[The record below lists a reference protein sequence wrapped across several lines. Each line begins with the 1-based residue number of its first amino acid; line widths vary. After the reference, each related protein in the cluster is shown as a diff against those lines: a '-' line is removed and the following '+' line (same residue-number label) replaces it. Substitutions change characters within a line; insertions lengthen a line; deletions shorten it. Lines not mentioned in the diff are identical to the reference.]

1 MLTLTRISSNLPA
14 PYPRLNSQHENM
26 PAFANQPTYD
36 LFAPEALVNS
46 YPLYKRMRSE
56 DPVHYCES
64 AGYWI
69 LTRYRDVEAALRDQR
84 LSSDR
89 TALYINNLGSLD
101 FNLIQNFLHLTSK
114 MMVGTDLPQHTR
126 LRKLA
131 NPGFTTR
138 AIESWRSIIE
148 NTTDRLLD
156 NVQNHGGMDVVS
168 DLSVP
173 LPGFILPEIMG
184 VPETDRANLLEW
196 ASDIGTFFGAAG
208 GSTIEMEELAR
219 KAEKAAVQFCALIRQ
234 LIEQR
239 RRQPGTDMISLL
251 SVAYQE
257 QGFNL
262 EEVPSLCIE
271 ILNAGLLTT
280 TDLISN
286 GVNALLSHPDQLQKL
301 KKNPTLINSA
311 VEEMIRFDTSVP
323 FFFRIAKQDLTIGG
337 KDITAGSVI
346 ALGLAAANHDPEKFD
361 SPEVFDI
368 TRTPNE
374 HLGFGSG
381 IHFCVGAVLAR
392 MELTI
397 CLSKL
402 LRRLPNLGFA
412 PDKQA
417 IPSHTTLVFKGFD
430 SLRVKFDAC
439 LK

>member
-1 MLTLTRISSNLPA
+1 
-14 PYPRLNSQHENM
+14 M
-26 PAFANQPTYD
+26 PAFANQQTYD

-46 YPLYKRMRSE
+46 YPLFKRMRSE

-64 AGYWI
+64 GGYWI
-69 LTRYRDVEAALRDQR
+69 LTRYRDVEAALHDER

-89 TALYINNLGSLD
+89 KALFINQLGSLD
-101 FNLIQNFLHLTSK
+101 VKEIQNFLHLISK
-114 MMVGTDLPQHTR
+114 MLIEKDPPEHTR
-126 LRKLA
+126 LRKLVKQ
-131 NPGFTTR
+131 GFTTR

-156 NVQNHGGMDVVS
+156 RVQNHGGMDVVS
-168 DLSVP
+168 DLGVP

-196 ASDIGTFFGAAG
+196 AMDIAKIFGAAG
-208 GSTIEMEELAR
+208 GSTIDIEELAR
-219 KAEKAAVQFCALIRQ
+219 KADKAAVQFSALIRQ
-234 LIEQR
+234 LVEQR

-257 QGFNL
+257 QGFNF
-262 EEVPSLCIE
+262 EELPSVCIQ
-271 ILNAGLLTT
+271 ILIAGMLTT
-280 TDLISN
+280 TDQIAN
-286 GVNALLSHPDQLQKL
+286 GVNALLSHPDQLKKL
-301 KKNPTLINSA
+301 KKNPSLIDSA
-311 VEEMIRFDTSVP
+311 VEEIIRFDTSLP

-346 ALGLAAANHDPEKFD
+346 ALGLGAANYDPEKFD

-374 HLGFGSG
+374 HLGFSSG
-381 IHFCVGAVLAR
+381 IHFCLGAALAR

-397 CLSKL
+397 CFTTL
-402 LRRLPNLGFA
+402 LRRLPNLSFA

-417 IPSHTTLVFKGFD
+417 IPTKHSMLLLKGFD
-430 SLRVKFDAC
+430 SLPVKF
-439 LK
+439 

>member
-1 MLTLTRISSNLPA
+1 
-14 PYPRLNSQHENM
+14 M
-26 PAFANQPTYD
+26 PALANEPTYD
-36 LFAPEALVNS
+36 LFAPEAVANS
-46 YPLYKRMRSE
+46 YPLFKRMRSE
-56 DPVHYCES
+56 DPVHYSE
-64 AGYWI
+64 ALGYWI
-69 LTRYRDVEAALRDQR
+69 LTRYRDVEAALHDER
-84 LSSDR
+84 LSSNR
-89 TALYINNLGSLD
+89 TALHLNQLGSLD
-101 FNLIQNFLHLTSK
+101 VKEIQNFLALTSNS
-114 MMVGTDLPQHTR
+114 MVDTDPPEHTR

-131 NPGFTTR
+131 KPGFTTR

-173 LPGFILPEIMG
+173 LPGSIIPEIMG

-196 ASDIGTFFGAAG
+196 ARDIITFFAAAG
-208 GSTIEMEELAR
+208 ESTIEMEELAR
-219 KAEKAAVQFCALIRQ
+219 KADKAAAQFSALITQ
-234 LIEQR
+234 LVEQR

-251 SVAYQE
+251 IVAYQE

-262 EEVPSLCIE
+262 EELPSVCVQ
-271 ILNAGLLTT
+271 ILNAGQLTT
-280 TDLISN
+280 TEQIAN

-301 KKNPTLINSA
+301 KKNPSLIHSA

-337 KDITAGSVI
+337 KEIAAGSAI
-346 ALGLAAANHDPEKFD
+346 ALGLGAANHDPEKFD

-381 IHFCVGAVLAR
+381 IHFCLGAALAR

-397 CLSKL
+397 CLTTL

-417 IPSHTTLVFKGFD
+417 IPTKHSILIVKGFD
-430 SLRVKFDAC
+430 SLPVKFDAC

>member
-1 MLTLTRISSNLPA
+1 M
-14 PYPRLNSQHENM
+14 NSQHKNM
-26 PAFANQPTYD
+26 PAFANEQTYD
-36 LFAPEALVNS
+36 LFAPEAVANS
-46 YPLYKRMRSE
+46 YPLFKRMRSE

-64 AGYWI
+64 GGYWI
-69 LTRYRDVEAALRDQR
+69 LTRYRDVEAALRDER
-84 LSSDR
+84 LSTDH
-89 TALYINNLGSLD
+89 TPLFINQLGSLD
-101 FNLIQNFLHLTSK
+101 VKEIQNFLALTSK
-114 MMVGTDLPQHTR
+114 MIGENDPPEQTR

-131 NPGFTTR
+131 NQGFTTR
-138 AIESWRSIIE
+138 AIESWRSIIQ

-156 NVQNHGGMDVVS
+156 RVQNHGGMDVVS
-168 DLSVP
+168 DLSLP
-173 LPGFILPEIMG
+173 LPGFIIPEIMG

-196 ASDIGTFFGAAG
+196 AMDIAKIFGAAG
-208 GSTIEMEELAR
+208 GSNIEIEELAR
-219 KAEKAAVQFCALIRQ
+219 KADKAAVQFSALIRQ
-234 LIEQR
+234 LVEQR
-239 RRQPGTDMISLL
+239 RRQPGTDIISLL

-257 QGFNL
+257 QGFNF
-262 EEVPSLCIE
+262 EELPSVCNQ

-280 TDLISN
+280 TDLIAN
-286 GVNALLSHPDQLQKL
+286 GVNALLCHPDQLEKL
-301 KKNPTLINSA
+301 KKNPSLIDSA

-323 FFFRIAKQDLTIGG
+323 FFFRIAKQDLTIGA
-337 KDITAGSVI
+337 KEIAAGSVI
-346 ALGLAAANHDPEKFD
+346 VLGLAAANHDPEKFD

-374 HLGFGSG
+374 HFGFGSG
-381 IHFCVGAVLAR
+381 IHYCVGAVLAR

>member
-1 MLTLTRISSNLPA
+1 
-14 PYPRLNSQHENM
+14 M

-36 LFAPEALVNS
+36 LFAPEAVVNS
-46 YPLYKRMRSE
+46 YPLFKRMRSE

-64 AGYWI
+64 GGYWI
-69 LTRYRDVEAALRDQR
+69 LTRYRDVEAALHDER
-84 LSSDR
+84 LSSDKKP
-89 TALYINNLGSLD
+89 LHINQLGSLD
-101 FNLIQNFLHLTSK
+101 VKEIQNFLDLTSK
-114 MMVGTDLPQHTR
+114 MISEKDPPEHTR

-156 NVQNHGGMDVVS
+156 QVQNHGGMDVVS
-168 DLSVP
+168 DLSLP
-173 LPGFILPEIMG
+173 LPGIIIPEIMG

-196 ASDIGTFFGAAG
+196 AMDITQIFGTSG
-208 GSTIEMEELAR
+208 GSTIEIEELAR
-219 KAEKAAVQFCALIRQ
+219 KADKAAAQFSALIRQ
-234 LIEQR
+234 LVEQR

-257 QGFNL
+257 QGVNFEGL
-262 EEVPSLCIE
+262 PSVCIQ
-271 ILNAGLLTT
+271 ILIAGLLAT

-286 GVNALLSHPDQLQKL
+286 GVNSLLCHPDQLQKL
-301 KKNPTLINSA
+301 KKNPSLINSA
-311 VEEMIRFDTSVP
+311 VEEMIRFDTSTP

-346 ALGLAAANHDPEKFD
+346 ALGLGAANHDPEKFEE
-361 SPEVFDI
+361 PEVFDI

-374 HLGFGSG
+374 HLGFSSG
-381 IHFCVGAVLAR
+381 IHFCLGAALAR

-397 CLSKL
+397 CLTTL
-402 LRRLPNLGFA
+402 LRRLPNLSFD

-417 IPSHTTLVFKGFD
+417 IPTKHSMLLLKGFD
-430 SLRVKFDAC
+430 SLPVKFDAS
-439 LK
+439 LN

>member
-1 MLTLTRISSNLPA
+1 
-14 PYPRLNSQHENM
+14 M
-26 PAFANQPTYD
+26 PAFANEQTYD
-36 LFAPEALVNS
+36 IFAPEALVNS
-46 YPLYKRMRSE
+46 YPLFKRMRSE

-64 AGYWI
+64 GGYWI
-69 LTRYRDVEAALRDQR
+69 LTRYRDVEAALRDER
-84 LSSDR
+84 LSSNKKP
-89 TALYINNLGSLD
+89 LHINQLGSLD
-101 FNLIQNFLHLTSK
+101 VKEIQNFLALTSNMISEK
-114 MMVGTDLPQHTR
+114 DPPEHTR

-156 NVQNHGGMDVVS
+156 KVQNQGGMDVVS

-219 KAEKAAVQFCALIRQ
+219 KAEKAAVQFSALIRQ

-280 TDLISN
+280 TDQISN

-301 KKNPTLINSA
+301 KKNPSLINSA
-311 VEEMIRFDTSVP
+311 VEEILRFDTSVP
-323 FFFRIAKQDLTIGG
+323 FFFRIAKQDLRIGG
-337 KDITAGSVI
+337 KDITVGSVI
-346 ALGLAAANHDPEKFD
+346 ALGLAAANHDPEKFEE
-361 SPEVFDI
+361 PEVFDI

-397 CLSKL
+397 CLTTL
-402 LRRLPNLGFA
+402 LRRLPNLCFD

-430 SLRVKFDAC
+430 SLRVKFDAR
-439 LK
+439 LN